1 MSPGSSDGSAAA
13 RRSVAE
19 RGSGFAREQ
28 DLDPAGT
35 AGSFEGFALVSAP
48 ELRVS
53 GSAAA

>member
-1 MSPGSSDGSAAA
+1 
-13 RRSVAE
+13 VAE
-19 RGSGFAREQ
+19 RCSGFAREQ